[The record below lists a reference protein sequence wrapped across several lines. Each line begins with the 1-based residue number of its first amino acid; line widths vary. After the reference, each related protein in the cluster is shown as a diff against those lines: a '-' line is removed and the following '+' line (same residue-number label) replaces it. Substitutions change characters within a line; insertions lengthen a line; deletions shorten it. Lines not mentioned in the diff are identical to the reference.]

1 MNFTAK
7 EIALFLNGEIEGDAE
22 VRVNN
27 ISKIE
32 QGKKGTLSFLAN
44 PKYENYLYS
53 TDSSIVL
60 INKNQELQK
69 EVKATLIRVD
79 DAYKAFASLLEMYQ
93 QGKQAQHSG
102 VHEKSSIRENVS
114 LGDNVYIG
122 EFVVIAQ
129 NSQIGNNTKIHPQ
142 VYIGE
147 NVEIGE
153 NTIIYHG
160 VKIYDECKI
169 GNNCIVHAG
178 AVIGADGFGF
188 APAEDGKHKK
198 VPQVGNVIIEDF
210 VEIGANTTIDRA
222 TLGSTIIRKGAKL
235 DNLIQIAHNVEV
247 GESCFIAAQTGVSG
261 STKIG
266 KRVWAGGQ
274 VGFAGHIQIADDVK
288 IGAQAGIQGSV
299 KKEGSVIQGSPAI
312 PLANFQKSSIA
323 FKTLP
328 DLRRE
333 FYSLKR
339 EMEELKEQLKNKQ
352 L

>member
-7 EIALFLNGEIEGDAE
+7 EIALFLNGQIEGDE
-22 VRVNN
+22 NVQVNN

-32 QGKKGTLSFLAN
+32 EGKPGCLSFLAN
-44 PKYENYLYS
+44 PKYEPYLYT

-60 INKNQELQK
+60 VSKELKLQK
-69 EVKATLIRVD
+69 KVNATLIRVED
-79 DAYKAFASLLEMYQ
+79 PYKAFASLLEMYQ
-93 QGKQAQHSG
+93 QGKQQQFSG
-102 VHEKSSIRENVS
+102 IHEKSSIHENAT
-114 LGDNVYIG
+114 LGEDIYVG
-122 EFVVIAQ
+122 EFVVISKNAK
-129 NSQIGNNTKIHPQ
+129 IENNTKIFPQ

-147 NVEIGE
+147 NVTIGE
-153 NTIIYHG
+153 NTILYHG
-160 VKIYDECKI
+160 VKIYDDCKI
-169 GNNCIVHAG
+169 GNNCIIHAG

-198 VPQVGNVIIEDF
+198 VPQVGNVVIEDF
-210 VEIGANTTIDRA
+210 VEVGANTTIDRA

-235 DNLIQIAHNVEV
+235 DNLIQVAHNVEI
-247 GESCFIAAQTGVSG
+247 GESCFVAAQTGISG

-274 VGFAGHIQIADDVK
+274 VGFAGHLQIADDVK
-288 IGAQAGIQGSV
+288 IGAQAGIQGSI
-299 KKEGSVIQGSPAI
+299 KKEGAVVQGSPAI

-323 FKTLP
+323 FKSLP

-339 EMEELKEQLKNKQ
+339 EVEELKKQ
-352 L
+352 LSNK